1 MQTLDWVV
9 IGIFVLALVAVI
21 RWVMR
26 QKQDNAADYF
36 LGGKDATWIAIG
48 ASILPL
54 TSDQSTLSASP
65 AQVRQAAWPWL
76 TGRFRDG

>member
-1 MQTLDWVV
+1 MQTLDLVV

-21 RWVMR
+21 WWVMR

-36 LGGKDATWIAIG
+36 LGGKDAT
-48 ASILPL
+48 
-54 TSDQSTLSASP
+54 ASP